1 MPGNHVSIQPNSAA
15 MDLLSN
21 LTKAQESRYFKPEQ
35 EEAVLRI
42 RHALQRKGT
51 LQSGVAKSVS
61 NSTLA
66 EILAHEVP
74 LNLDKKL
81 TEIRNKKEFISS
93 ARKRNAFQGMLEDLT
108 RTTYIDK
115 MALGSSLGTGRG
127 KFSAATLAGEAS
139 LFNVADAQ
147 KLILN
152 DSAAIKSD
160 RLAHTFARR
169 PDPVLELGGVPIKL
183 FPEPTAGRALF
194 WGTVLAA
201 WIGAGTAIYAVK
213 ALDIRSVDDVKEKFQ
228 AAMRPVGEN
237 VREYAAPFAEKV
249 HSSESID
256 ASAFANT
263 LKSTISK

>member
-1 MPGNHVSIQPNSAA
+1 

-51 LQSGVAKSVS
+51 LHSATPKTAS
-61 NSTLA
+61 NSTLS

-81 TEIRNKKEFISS
+81 TEMRNKKEFISS
-93 ARKRNAFQGMLEDLT
+93 ARKRNAFQGIMEDLT

-127 KFSAATLAGEAS
+127 KFSAASLSGEAS

-152 DSAAIKSD
+152 DSAAINLKAD

-169 PDPVLELGGVPIKL
+169 PDPVLELAGVPLKL

-194 WGTVLAA
+194 WGTFFAA
-201 WIGAGTAIYAVK
+201 WIGAGTAIYAAK
-213 ALDIRSVDDVKEKFQ
+213 ALDIHSVDHVKEKFQ
-228 AAMRPVGEN
+228 AAIRPFGES

-249 HSSESID
+249 QNSESVD

-263 LKSTISK
+263 LRSTISK